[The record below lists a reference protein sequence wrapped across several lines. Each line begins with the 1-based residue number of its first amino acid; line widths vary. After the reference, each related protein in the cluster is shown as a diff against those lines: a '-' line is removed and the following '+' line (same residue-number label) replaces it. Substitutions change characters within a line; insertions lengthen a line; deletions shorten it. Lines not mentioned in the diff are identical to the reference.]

1 MHRQVQG
8 SRADAAKRVI
18 PYFCSIGGEDMET
31 QLAFIIAYALEHTIR
46 LTCRVPERSATEW
59 RVLSR

>member
-1 MHRQVQG
+1 
-8 SRADAAKRVI
+8 
-18 PYFCSIGGEDMET
+18 MET